1 VVARHLLS
9 SLASYRFST
18 VFQALDPT
26 HSHEE
31 WVTAASLYRVIEKR
45 SFNQ

>member
-1 VVARHLLS
+1 MRAIIAREREKS
-9 SLASYRFST
+9 ARQRT
-18 VFQALDPT
+18 I
-26 HSHEE
+26 E